1 MMDMGTHVERVD
13 NMEIISMRLLSRYKS
28 LQYYFEWNNEQI
40 IVLWQI

>member
-28 LQYYFEWNNEQI
+28 LQ
-40 IVLWQI
+40 